1 MFILNRVWSA
11 FVQMGETHG
20 TIFIQHSSRVQLV
33 GEVNLLKNMRNDT
46 RKIKLKQ
53 EMFLSQD
60 TFC

>member
-11 FVQMGETHG
+11 FVQMGEMHG
-20 TIFIQHSSRVQLV
+20 IIFIQHSSRVQLV

>member
-1 MFILNRVWSA
+1 
-11 FVQMGETHG
+11 MGEMHG
-20 TIFIQHSSRVQLV
+20 TIFIQQNSRVQLV